1 MVEKQPRKLDKF
13 EPLTKAE
20 QQVLDE
26 LDTGKDIRLGDGEL
40 PPEDAGPERQLR
52 ARFVRWL
59 ALGGDND
66 HRLHEKG
73 LRVQGALITSDGP
86 AGAAT
91 PGLDLEGCEIARDLR
106 PDQERLSG

>member
-1 MVEKQPRKLDKF
+1 MATNQPRKLADFGK
-13 EPLTKAE
+13 LTKAE

-26 LDTGKDIRLGDGEL
+26 LDTGEAIEIGDGEL
-40 PPEDAGPERQLR
+40 PPEDAGPERELR

-59 ALGGDND
+59 ALGGDD
-66 HRLHEKG
+66 APRLHEKG
-73 LRVQGALITSDGP
+73 LQVAGALITSDGP